1 MGLAMKF
8 KFIKPQSPEYCAE
21 RMLRWEVLRKP
32 LGMPPG
38 SEALPEDELSLH
50 LVALQGKKVVGCVCF
65 HQENETHGRIYQM
78 AISEDYQG
86 SGFGRKLIYTLE
98 NSLIKRGIRDV
109 YLYARL
115 ESEGFYQRMG
125 YHSEGE
131 MIKRMGVLHRM
142 MRKELSCEK
151 NNAIVA

>member
-8 KFIKPQSPEYCAE
+8 KFIKPQGPEYCAE

-50 LVALQGKKVVGCVCF
+50 LVALQEKNVVGCVCF
-65 HQENETHGRIYQM
+65 HPETEIQGRIYQM

-86 SGFGRKLIYTLE
+86 NGFGRKLIYTLE
-98 NSLIKRGIRDV
+98 NSLIKRGIREV
-109 YLYARL
+109 YIYARQ

-125 YHSEGE
+125 YHPEE
-131 MIKRMGVLHRM
+131 DLIKRLGVLHRT
-142 MRKELSCEK
+142 MRKAIVCEK
-151 NNAIVA
+151 SNAIVA